1 MSFKLY
7 PYQQDLLN
15 RARQSFTDG
24 FKAPCIV
31 SPCGSGKSVILAEMI
46 RLTAENKKRT
56 LFLVHRKELKDQ
68 ISQTLISNNVNM
80 DYVYVGMV
88 QTVVRNLSKHPHYD
102 LIVID
107 ENHHTLAKS
116 YRTIIDYFDTYVV
129 GFTATPIRLNGDGL
143 GDVNDVLV
151 EGPTVKWLI
160 DNEKLAPYAYYS
172 IDLTDETKL
181 SKSSTGDY
189 TNDSMDKSLGDT
201 IYGDAVKHYK
211 KLINGQKT
219 ILYAHSVKY
228 SESYAAQ
235 FNQSGITAS
244 HIDAKTPKDK
254 RDLIIN
260 KFRNGDILVLC
271 NVDILGE
278 GFDVPDCT
286 AVMLLRPTASLSL
299 HMQQSMRPMRYRPN
313 KIATIID
320 HVGNVF
326 RHGFPDMDRKWTL
339 DKKQKKNR
347 KESEPYPIWECEIAN
362 NGCGMVFPKDS
373 IETWIEPNKDGELVK
388 YAKCPECMQV
398 HEMSREIGKKV
409 DKSAELKKLEH
420 CQLEEE
426 YYRLRD
432 PNQATSHQELLKIAK
447 AIGRKPSWA
456 AFKAKELGL
465 PDTPKWVYTW
475 QPKSSFKGKIFN

>member
-68 ISQTLISNNVNM
+68 ITQTLISNNVNM
-80 DYVYVGMV
+80 DYVHVGMV

-107 ENHHTLAKS
+107 ENHHTLAQS
-116 YRTIIDYFDTYVV
+116 YRNIIEYFDTYVV

-143 GDVNDVLV
+143 GDVNDMLV

-160 DNEKLAPYAYYS
+160 DNEKLAPYEYYS
-172 IDLTDETKL
+172 IDLTNHDALK
-181 SKSSTGDY
+181 KSSTGDY
-189 TNDSMDKSLGDT
+189 LNKSMDKSLGDT

-211 KLINGQKT
+211 QLINGQKT

-228 SESYAAQ
+228 SKLYTQ
-235 FNQSGITAS
+235 KFNEAGIPAE
-244 HIDAKTPKDK
+244 HIDAKTPKTE
-254 RDLIIN
+254 RDEIIN
-260 KFRNGDILVLC
+260 KFRLGEILVLS

-299 HMQQSMRPMRYRPN
+299 FIQQSMRPMRYRPN
-313 KIATIID
+313 KLATIID
-320 HVGNVF
+320 HVGNIY
-326 RHGFPDMDRKWTL
+326 RHGFPDMNRKWTL
-339 DKKQKKNR
+339 DKNKKQQR
-347 KESEPYPIWECEIAN
+347 KEVDPYPIWECEIADD
-362 NGCGMVFPKDS
+362 GCGTVFPKDNVEMWKENG
-373 IETWIEPNKDGELVK
+373 IK
-388 YAKCPECMQV
+388 YAKCPKCKV
-398 HEMSREIGKKV
+398 IHEMAIETGKKI
-409 DKSAELKKLEH
+409 DEKAELQKLDH
-420 CQLEEE
+420 DIF
-426 YYRLRD
+426 YKNRD
-432 PNQATSHQELLKIAK
+432 WRGANSYKELLEIAK
-447 AIGRKPSWA
+447 ANNHKPSWA

-465 PDTPKWVYTW
+465 HDTPKWVYTW
-475 QPKSSFKGKIFN
+475 QPKTKFKGKIFN